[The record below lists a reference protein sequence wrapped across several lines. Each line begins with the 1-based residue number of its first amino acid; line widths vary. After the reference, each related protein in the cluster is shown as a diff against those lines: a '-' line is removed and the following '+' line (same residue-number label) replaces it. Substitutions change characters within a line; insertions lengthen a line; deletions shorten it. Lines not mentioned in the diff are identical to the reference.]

1 MTIRMN
7 PLMRSYLIDYDQY
20 ETILQIDQLDRE
32 QMFAELPADLAQF
45 LAALILQDADGNY
58 LIASEKN
65 MELVETGHKPDYSYH
80 GNRTWFECD
89 ENKVNL
95 RDFGIA
101 EEYSNNLE
109 YQSELFLKYGL
120 FFSLLL
126 FDKLSR
132 IGDAEF
138 EVIFVFSIFR
148 YVDSVIMFHAIR
160 KDEFYIEEG
169 FEKQPLIQGIL
180 TLEE

>member
-1 MTIRMN
+1 MIPFCQNERFFGREAILDALSKALDPARLPKRQSKFALYGFGGCGKTQIALEYVYRH
-7 PLMRSYLIDYDQY
+7 YDQY

-45 LAALILQDADGNY
+45 LAAPILQDADGNY

-109 YQSELFLKYGL
+109 YQSELSLVSYFLI
-120 FFSLLL
+120 SC
-126 FDKLSR
+126 
-132 IGDAEF
+132 
-138 EVIFVFSIFR
+138 
-148 YVDSVIMFHAIR
+148 
-160 KDEFYIEEG
+160 
-169 FEKQPLIQGIL
+169 QG
-180 TLEE
+180 